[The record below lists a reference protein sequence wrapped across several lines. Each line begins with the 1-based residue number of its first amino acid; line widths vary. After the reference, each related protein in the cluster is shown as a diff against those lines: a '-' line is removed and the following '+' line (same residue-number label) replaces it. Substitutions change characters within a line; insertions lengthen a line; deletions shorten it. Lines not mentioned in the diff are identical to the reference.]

1 MHCRRME
8 EKHSRKAFTGKQAG
22 KLILLA
28 FLILGIQ
35 AAVKSCGAVSVS
47 GGQDTFGQA
56 MLKSICDEAR
66 TVLYGYFMPGAL
78 FMEESG
84 RETSFLF
91 QEIDCIFPFYGY
103 LGSHMARD
111 QSGST
116 QDIRTILLAEA
127 EEETVPQEPPAD
139 PGTGGNSVSEEEE
152 AAVGNGGDGSAPE
165 PDDATVQN
173 GGQDLA
179 DLLRAENEAAMNS
192 QISGFTPHERQT
204 RLDMA
209 ALEDYETLMRQ
220 FYTFDD
226 NTAAGSD
233 QLNVQ
238 KLMSEDMTI
247 SKEAEGPQILIY
259 HTHAHE
265 AFADSEPGDMSDTIM
280 GVGERLTQILTEE
293 YGYQVLHHLGQYDT
307 VSRDDSYAVA
317 LGDLEALLQQY
328 PSIQVVIDL
337 HRDAM
342 PEGTRLVMDL
352 DGRPTARFMFFNGLS
367 RTKTTGNISYL
378 YNENLDSNLA
388 FSFQMQKTAMEYYPN
403 LTRKIFV
410 RGYRYNMHLRPKSLL
425 IELGAQNN
433 TLEEVLNAC
442 DPLAH
447 ILDLV
452 LSGESAG
459 DQP

>member
-1 MHCRRME
+1 M
-8 EKHSRKAFTGKQAG
+8 
-22 KLILLA
+22 LA
-28 FLILGIQ
+28 FMILGIQ
-35 AAVKSCGAVSVS
+35 AAMKSCSASS
-47 GGQDTFGQA
+47 ISKGQDTIGEA

-66 TVLYGYFMPGAL
+66 TLLYSQFMPEIA
-78 FMEESG
+78 FMEERNRG
-84 RETSFLF
+84 TCFLL
-91 QEIDCIFPFYGY
+91 QEEIACIFPFYGY
-103 LGSHMARD
+103 LRSNMTGPENEDESAE
-111 QSGST
+111 
-116 QDIRTILLAEA
+116 DIRTILLAEA
-127 EEETVPQEPPAD
+127 EEEIAEQTPELSGDIPLKENGIVEENSPL
-139 PGTGGNSVSEEEE
+139 PGNQGENEILQPSEQFSVFMPHQKQMN
-152 AAVGNGGDGSAPE
+152 V
-165 PDDATVQN
+165 
-173 GGQDLA
+173 DLA
-179 DLLRAENEAAMNS
+179 S
-192 QISGFTPHERQT
+192 
-204 RLDMA
+204 
-209 ALEDYETLMRQ
+209 LEDYETLLRQ

-238 KLMSEDMTI
+238 KLMGEDMTI
-247 SKEAEGPQILIY
+247 SKDAEGPQILIY

-280 GVGERLTQILTEE
+280 GVGERLTSILTEE
-293 YGYQVLHHLGQYDT
+293 YGYKVLHHLGQYDT
-307 VSRDDSYAVA
+307 ISRDDSYAVA
-317 LGDLEALLQQY
+317 LGELEELLQEY

-452 LSGESAG
+452 LSGENK
-459 DQP
+459 QTQLP